1 MKLQVS
7 DYNNAQSLFNGHLKA
22 VWAELS
28 DALSLLPL
36 QLKPSDQSGKDRS
49 PIFDPVATNAVI
61 KHLLQQ
67 KGWATNIVIPTAF
80 DFLGTD
86 VDFLTRGV
94 LVEAQFSNYPFLL
107 NNVVRSELLSQSGTC
122 LQGEQVDAVIIITKA
137 HMFPSSNSTLYY
149 EQAVKQLSALAQH
162 GLIKSP
168 MRLVGLFEDLHE
180 RINAVWHEYP
190 QRYSR
195 SAANSTKVQC
205 TLIRRE
211 AANARC
217 VVQLHKRATRRRT

>member
-7 DYNNAQSLFNGHLKA
+7 DYNNAQSLFNDPLKG

-28 DALSLLPL
+28 SSLRALPL
-36 QLKPSDQSGKDRS
+36 QLKPSDQSGKDHS

-67 KGWATNIVIPTAF
+67 RGWATNIVIPAAF

-86 VDFLTRGV
+86 VDFLKKGV

-107 NNVVRSELLSQSGTC
+107 NNVVRSELIAQSGTC
-122 LQGEQVDAVIIITKA
+122 LQDEQVTAVVIITKA

-168 MRLVGLFEDLHE
+168 MRLVGLFEDMDE
-180 RINAVWHEYP
+180 RVDAMWHEYP

-195 SAANSTKVQC
+195 SAANSTKVRC
-205 TLIRRE
+205 TLTRR
-211 AANARC
+211 ATTNARC
-217 VVQLHKRATRRRT
+217 VVRLHSRDKLRRT